1 MGHEAN
7 CLQLTLDQMVYGGDA
22 MGRLPDG
29 RAVFVPYALPGE
41 RVTLRLVEEKRG
53 HARGEILELLE
64 HSPHRIAA
72 RCPHYGECGGC
83 HYQHLAYPHQLDL
96 KRQVLQE
103 QLQRIGGLENPE
115 TQATIA
121 SPEAW
126 NYRNHVQFHLSPE
139 GKLGFLESRS
149 QQVLEISVCPL
160 LKHLL
165 NLLWRCLDLEPQ
177 RGLERIGLRL
187 GIEDEFMLTLE
198 SQDIET
204 PLVSVE
210 GLPLSV
216 VHLSPAGALVL
227 AGSDHLIM
235 EVKDRRFYV
244 SAGSF
249 FQVNTAVAEKMV
261 DHLLEHLPLAPDKQ
275 VLELYCGVGLFSAFL
290 APQVAQLV
298 GVESSPSA
306 CQDFVINL
314 DEFDNVELYEATA
327 EDVLPHLQLEPDILL
342 LDPPRSGIDR
352 RAMDAILA
360 MHPPIIA
367 YVSCDPST
375 LSRDSRR
382 LTQAGYHLQQIT
394 PFDLFPQT
402 YHIESISIWA

>member
-1 MGHEAN
+1 MVHEAN
-7 CLQLTLDQMVYGGDA
+7 CLQLTLDQMVYGGEA

-29 RAVFVPYALPGE
+29 RAVFVPHALPGE
-41 RVTLRLVEEKRG
+41 RVTLRLVDEKRG

-64 HSPHRIAA
+64 PSPQRIAA
-72 RCPHYGECGGC
+72 RCPHFGECGGC
-83 HYQHLAYPHQLDL
+83 HYQHLAYHHQLDL
-96 KRQVLQE
+96 KRQILQE

-115 TQATIA
+115 IQATIA

-126 NYRNHVQFHLSPE
+126 NYRNYAQFHFSPE
-139 GKLGFLESRS
+139 GILGFLESRS

-216 VHLSPAGALVL
+216 VHLSPAGTLVL

-290 APQVAQLV
+290 APRVAQLV

-314 DEFDNVELYEATA
+314 DEFDNVELYEATV
-327 EDVLPHLQLEPDILL
+327 EDVMPHLQLKPDILL
-342 LDPPRSGIDR
+342 VDPPRSGIDR
-352 RAMDAILA
+352 RAMDAIQA
-360 MHPPIIA
+360 MHPPFLV
-367 YVSCDPST
+367 YVSCDPAT